1 MFYPRISTPKVKSY
15 TLQKSALRTPEIN
28 SVSILIPVHFLHFS
42 LPGSGMYKLGFYSSY
57 RFALGAAMFP
67 ASYTCDSSCY
77 VCEAIYCS
85 TQSAIHIIGE
95 NKEFVET
102 VTAVTNEKTPN
113 AF

>member
-1 MFYPRISTPKVKSY
+1 MFCPRNSTQKVKSY
-15 TLQKSALRTPEIN
+15 TLQKSVLRTPEIN
-28 SVSILIPVHFLHFS
+28 SGPIIILAHFS
-42 LPGSGMYKLGFYSSY
+42 HFFLPGSGMYKLGFYSSF

-102 VTAVTNEKTPN
+102 VTAVTNEKIPN